1 MPDVSPHLPATG
13 PTSLAAVKLA
23 LTINDTVDDLR
34 IAPKVD
40 AVNALIRA
48 WPQSLAAVDNTDPD
62 NPVPG
67 TWPANLVEGATA
79 LAARWW
85 RRKGSPAGVEAIG
98 DLGATYVM
106 RNDPDIAMQLGLGSW
121 AKPDVG

>member
-1 MPDVSPHLPATG
+1 LS
-13 PTSLAAVKLA
+13 
-23 LTINDTVDDLR
+23 INDTVDDAR
-34 IAPKVD
+34 ILPKVD
-40 AVNALIRA
+40 AANALIRS
-48 WPQSLAAVDNTDPD
+48 WPVSLQAVDNSTDP
-62 NPVPG
+62 PTPG
-67 TWPANLVEGATA
+67 DWPSYLVEGATA
-79 LAARWW
+79 LASRWW

>member
-1 MPDVSPHLPATG
+1 MPDVSPHLPPDG
-13 PTSLAAVKLA
+13 PTSLAAVKTA
-23 LTINDTVDDLR
+23 LTINDGVDDAR
-34 IAPKVD
+34 IQPKVD
-40 AVNALIRA
+40 AANALIRS
-48 WPQSLAAVDNTDPD
+48 WPVSLQAVDMTDPE

-67 TWPANLVEGATA
+67 TWPAYLTEGATA
-79 LAARWW
+79 LASRWW

-106 RNDPDIAMQLGLGSW
+106 RNDPDIAMQLGLGTW